1 MFPKAC
7 STEHW
12 SHALLHEWKI
22 IWYNKHMKHCI
33 KHLLLEMF
41 DRITILRHMVTL
53 TAKKLLLLFF
63 IIAITIIKLCFNA
76 LFLKYLF
83 QWNHL
88 ICGIHGTVHLKKY
101 IRLNSFRTDY
111 IVVRKHALSDVECFC
126 LEIFFWVY
134 NMFNFCRYSICTWE
148 ECLFPLCW
156 MLGRMY
162 ISPMLNAFELGLLT
176 RVEQILYTC
185 TNVSAF
191 LAYQ

>member
-63 IIAITIIKLCFNA
+63 IIAITIIKLCFNP

-83 QWNHL
+83 Q
-88 ICGIHGTVHLKKY
+88 
-101 IRLNSFRTDY
+101 
-111 IVVRKHALSDVECFC
+111 
-126 LEIFFWVY
+126 
-134 NMFNFCRYSICTWE
+134 
-148 ECLFPLCW
+148 
-156 MLGRMY
+156 
-162 ISPMLNAFELGLLT
+162 
-176 RVEQILYTC
+176 
-185 TNVSAF
+185 
-191 LAYQ
+191 